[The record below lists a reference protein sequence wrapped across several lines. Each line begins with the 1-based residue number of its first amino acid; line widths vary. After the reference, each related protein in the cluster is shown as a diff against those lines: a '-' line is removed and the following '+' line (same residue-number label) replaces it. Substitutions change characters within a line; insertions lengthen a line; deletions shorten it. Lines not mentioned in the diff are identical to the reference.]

1 MKKNKGL
8 IIIII
13 AFLLVITTTFI
24 IVIKKH
30 NNIDTIKYKGETYYL
45 LEYKSDVFMYDLS
58 KSIDYTEDEIK
69 PIKNGKYKLYYF
81 NGDIFCDKKD
91 LRKLTNYYQNDNNYN
106 WYMIVDSEDEEIKI
120 PLDMNDNYLDYFN
133 KIETKPKK
141 VFAYFEELEEMGSI
155 IKVSKDSFVT
165 GTTSIAKYQD
175 KWYWRTEIINEDK
188 EIDGS
193 YPEYL
198 IELPEGLV

>member
-13 AFLLVITTTFI
+13 VFILVITTTFI
-24 IVIKKH
+24 VFRHKH
-30 NNIDTIKYKGETYYL
+30 NNLDTIKYKGETYYL
-45 LEYKSDVFMYDLS
+45 LQYKNDIFMYDLS
-58 KSIDYTEDEIK
+58 NSIEYIEDEIH
-69 PIKNGKYKLYYF
+69 PIKNGDTKLFYF

-106 WYMIVDSEDEEIKI
+106 WYMIIDSEDEEIKI
-120 PLDMNDNYLDYFN
+120 PLNMNNNYLDYFN

-141 VFAYFEELEEMGSI
+141 IFAYFEELEEMGSI
-155 IKVSKDSFVT
+155 IKVSKDNFIT
-165 GTTSIAKYQD
+165 GTTSIAKYKD

-188 EIDGS
+188 EKDDT

-198 IELPEGLV
+198 IELPEGLI